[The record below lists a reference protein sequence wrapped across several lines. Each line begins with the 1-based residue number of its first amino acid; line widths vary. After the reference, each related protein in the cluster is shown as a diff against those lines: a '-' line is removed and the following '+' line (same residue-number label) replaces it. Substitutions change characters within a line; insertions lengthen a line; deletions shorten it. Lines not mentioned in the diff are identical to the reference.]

1 MSDEDGDTS
10 GPWYFRYLRGLA
22 PCSVKRAVE
31 ACPTQKKAWH
41 LQSSHVSRR
50 SAQIPSARSY
60 AVHSTQTL
68 RQHTFGPSR
77 KRRSSTDIR
86 HSDCDPAILFTK
98 SGLSSSPSLPFVS
111 VVHKSHATRNCL
123 PPHTPPILL
132 FQTHHLSSSTTTRTA
147 ESECPQ

>member
-10 GPWYFRYLRGLA
+10 GPWYSGYLRGLA
-22 PCSVKRAVE
+22 LCNVKRADEV
-31 ACPTQKKAWH
+31 CPTQKKAWH

-68 RQHTFGPSR
+68 RHLTFGPSR
-77 KRRSSTDIR
+77 KRRSSTDFR
-86 HSDCDPAILFTK
+86 HSDCDPAILFMK

-111 VVHKSHATRNCL
+111 VVHKSHAIRNCL
-123 PPHTPPILL
+123 HPHTLPTLL
-132 FQTHHLSSSTTTRTA
+132 FQPTVVFHRDN
-147 ESECPQ
+147 